1 VSAGRQERC
10 IACQKPAKQLH
21 HVVYQQHLRAILA
34 DSTDRRSVVPVCLSC
49 HARHHGRQA
58 PIPLAAL
65 PDYSYRHALEVF
77 GDAGRAY
84 EYLRRR
90 YGGSDL
96 RLDAL
101 LPQGLEAS

>member
-1 VSAGRQERC
+1 M
-10 IACQKPAKQLH
+10 ACSRPAKQLH
-21 HVVYQQHLRAILA
+21 HVVYAQHLRAILA
-34 DSTDRRSVVPVCLSC
+34 DVSDPRSVVPVCLTC

-58 PIPLAAL
+58 PLPLACL
-65 PDYSYRHALEVF
+65 PDRSYRHALEVF

-90 YGGSDL
+90 YEGADL

-101 LPQGLEAS
+101 LPQRLETP